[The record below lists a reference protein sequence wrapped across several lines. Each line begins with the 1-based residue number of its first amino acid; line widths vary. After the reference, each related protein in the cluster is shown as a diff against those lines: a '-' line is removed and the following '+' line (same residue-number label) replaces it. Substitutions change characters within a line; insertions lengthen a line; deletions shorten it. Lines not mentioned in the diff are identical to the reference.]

1 MPVLLRRDTSNRG
14 PVESRLTRS
23 FLKAVRKPVPAA
35 EPSPLLVELFER
47 PEWRD
52 APDAGSFPFTYRVTE
67 GGATPFYEVGCTLP
81 PRMVLTLREAV
92 QGASDDLDPSE
103 VEPLTFARLIDV
115 LAQASA
121 RRLAAAGIRHR
132 IRDLSE
138 LAAYEAVGLSRILA
152 LAKDPKVTEFY
163 VDSESTPV
171 YLDHVAVGRCESGIV
186 LTERERKAIETHL
199 DTFSGYTLDF
209 RTPSLKNDL
218 VIGDAV
224 LRVSVD
230 LEPVAVNRF
239 ALDVRRLNVS
249 TLTLPQLIG
258 LGLISEEAASLLVGW
273 LESGGNV
280 TIVGE
285 TGTGKT
291 TLLNALDEQV
301 DRRLRRLYI
310 EDAVETRDMLA
321 DGYHQMKVKVDPY
334 DRGEGSGRT
343 KESEI
348 VKALHRSPD
357 IVILSEI
364 QSEEHSRAFF
374 QALASGARGVQTFHA
389 STIEQA
395 VRRWLTMH
403 HVAEQSLL
411 DLGML
416 VQMARP
422 DRLRQE
428 RYVHR
433 VAEVTQDGGSP
444 RIKEIYMRDRDHR
457 LRNVAGPGWPRP
469 PEGVLSEMLGTK
481 VSLASA
487 RIARGGCPG

>member
-1 MPVLLRRDTSNRG
+1 MV
-14 PVESRLTRS
+14 SRLARN
-23 FLKAVRKPVPAA
+23 FLSAVRKPAPAV
-35 EPSPLLVELFER
+35 EPPPLLLELFER
-47 PEWRD
+47 PDWRGS
-52 APDAGSFPFTYRVTE
+52 PDPGSFPFTYRVTGE
-67 GGATPFYEVGCTLP
+67 GPVPFYQVGCTLP
-81 PRMVLTLREAV
+81 PRMVMTLREV
-92 QGASDDLDPSE
+92 VRGASDDLDPGD
-103 VEPLTFARLIDV
+103 VEPLTFTRLIDV

-121 RRLAAAGIRHR
+121 RRIAASGISHR

-152 LAKDPKVTEFY
+152 LAKDIKVTEFY

-171 YLDHVAVGRCESGIV
+171 YLDHMSFGRCESGIV
-186 LTERERKAIETHL
+186 LTERERKALETHL

-218 VIGDAV
+218 VVGGAA

-258 LGLISEEAASLLVGW
+258 RGLISEEAASVLVGW
-273 LESGGNV
+273 LEAGGNV

-310 EDAVETRDMLA
+310 EDAVETKDMLA
-321 DGYHQMKVKVDPY
+321 DGYHQVKVKVDPY
-334 DRGEGSGRT
+334 DRGEVSERT

-403 HVAEQSLL
+403 HIAEQSLL
-411 DLGML
+411 DLGIL

-433 VAEVTQDGGSP
+433 VVEVTQEGGSP

-469 PEGVLSEMLGTK
+469 PNGVLAEMLGMK
-481 VSLASA
+481 VAQASA
-487 RIARGGCPG
+487 RISRGGNPG

>member
-1 MPVLLRRDTSNRG
+1 M
-14 PVESRLTRS
+14 ESRLVRS
-23 FLKAVRKPVPAA
+23 FLGAVRRPQPAR
-35 EPSPLLVELFER
+35 EPPPLLVELFGKPDWREG
-47 PEWRD
+47 PEG
-52 APDAGSFPFTYRVTE
+52 GSFPFAYKVT
-67 GGATPFYEVGCTLP
+67 GTGSMPFYEVRCTLP
-81 PRMVLTLREAV
+81 PQAVAVLRKAV
-92 QGASDDLDPSE
+92 KDASDDLDPRE
-103 VEPLTFARLIDV
+103 VEPLTFARLIEV
-115 LAQASA
+115 LSQSSA
-121 RRLAAAGIRHR
+121 RSLAAAGVRHN

-152 LAKDPKVTEFY
+152 LARDPKVTEFY
-163 VDSESTPV
+163 ADSESTPV
-171 YLDHVAVGRCESGIV
+171 YLDHVVAGRCESGIV
-186 LTERERKAIETHL
+186 LTERERSALETHL

-218 VIGDAV
+218 CIGGAI

-249 TLTLPQLIG
+249 ALTITQLIG
-258 LGLISEEAASLLVGW
+258 LGVVSEEAASLLVGW

-321 DGYHQMKVKVDPY
+321 EGYHQMKVKVDPY
-334 DRGEGSGRT
+334 DRGEGPERT

-395 VRRWLTMH
+395 VRRWVTMH

-411 DLGML
+411 DLGIL

-433 VAEVTQDGGSP
+433 VAEVTSDGGSP
-444 RIKEIYMRDRDHR
+444 RVKEIFMRDRDHR
-457 LRNVAGPGWPRP
+457 LRDVAGPGWPRP
-469 PEGVLSEMLGTK
+469 PDGVLPETLGMR
-481 VSLASA
+481 VAQASA
-487 RIARGGCPG
+487 RIARGVRPG